1 MLQALL
7 AQRSEGRLTGS
18 ALETW
23 VDRWMETACD
33 AHKKRF
39 FISSDI
45 VCCCRFEVYHS
56 QAFSG
61 RDEEVERQFQALN
74 KYITTTNQP
83 QSNP

>member
-33 AHKKRF
+33 AHKK
-39 FISSDI
+39 ILQLI
-45 VCCCRFEVYHS
+45 
-56 QAFSG
+56 
-61 RDEEVERQFQALN
+61 
-74 KYITTTNQP
+74 
-83 QSNP
+83 